1 MKRLLITIILISI
14 VIPSGSFLSF
24 SAEDAIIFDFEDD
37 TKGWDIPD
45 WAYNHRDYKSKE
57 VHISDKKALE
67 GEKSLEVVCDFPGN
81 VWAAVLIERER
92 DMDLSKYET
101 ISADI
106 FLPRKAPRGF
116 YKARFIL
123 TVGVGWH
130 FIEMRHPVD
139 LIPGKWNNV
148 TVKLEKEEVL
158 ESAWKGR
165 GEKRLFK
172 HIDKIKKIAL
182 RIEYD
187 AAPPHR
193 VGSRYK
199 GPIYIDNIIIEK

>member
-1 MKRLLITIILISI
+1 MRRFLITIILISTI
-14 VIPSGSFLSF
+14 LSSGVFLAFGKS
-24 SAEDAIIFDFEDD
+24 DTILFDFEDSA
-37 TKGWDIPD
+37 KGWDIPD
-45 WAYNHRDYKSKE
+45 WAYNHRDYKSQE
-57 VHISDKKALE
+57 AFISDKKALE

-81 VWAAVLIERER
+81 VWAAVLIEREK
-92 DMDLSKYET
+92 DMDLSGYDT
-101 ISADI
+101 ISASI
-106 FLPRKAPRGF
+106 YLPRKAPRGF

-139 LIPGKWNNV
+139 LIPGKWN
-148 TVKLEKEEVL
+148 TVKAKLEKTEEG

-165 GEKRLFK
+165 GEKRLYK

-193 VGSRYK
+193 IGSRYR

>member
-1 MKRLLITIILISI
+1 MRKFLITIILISM
-14 VIPSGSFLSF
+14 VLPSGIFPAFGKS
-24 SAEDAIIFDFEDD
+24 DTIKFDFEDD
-37 TKGWDIPD
+37 AKGWDIPD

-57 VHISDKKALE
+57 VLISDKKALE

-81 VWAAVLIERER
+81 VWAAVIIERKK
-92 DMDLSKYET
+92 DMDLSDYDT
-101 ISADI
+101 ISASI
-106 FLPRKAPRGF
+106 YLPRKAPRGF

-139 LIPGKWNNV
+139 LIPGRWN
-148 TVKLEKEEVL
+148 TVKAKLEKSEEG
-158 ESAWKGR
+158 ETQWKGR
-165 GEKRLFK
+165 GEKRLYK
-172 HIDKIKKIAL
+172 HIDQIKKIGL

-193 VGSRYK
+193 VGSRYR